1 MKLLLHACCGPC
13 ALMPLRL
20 LAEDADEIAVFYSN
34 SNIAPEAEYERR
46 WDELQRYCGTQGI
59 PVQRDAYDPD
69 EWEAKVAPVGESLKA
84 YSPAFGAESSAAS
97 VQELLD
103 DERRSER
110 CRLCYRMRLQK
121 AAAFAAREGFDG
133 LASSLAVSPYQFA
146 AEMDEELA
154 RACEPLGLVPVI
166 RDFRP
171 YYREATA
178 LSRELGMYRQ
188 NYCGCRF
195 SVAEAEATRAF
206 IKAQR
211 KARKA
216 ARKA

>member
-1 MKLLLHACCGPC
+1 
-13 ALMPLRL
+13 MPSRL
-20 LAEDADEIAVFYSN
+20 LAEAGHDLAVFYSN
-34 SNIAPEAEYERR
+34 SNIAPAAEYERR
-46 WDELQRYCGTQGI
+46 WDELKRYCDSQGI
-59 PVQRDAYDPD
+59 PVWQDAYDPD
-69 EWEAKVAPVGESLKA
+69 EWEQKVAPAGEALKA
-84 YSPAFGAESSAAS
+84 YSPAFGARSDAAS

-110 CRLCYRMRLQK
+110 CRLCYRMRLEK
-121 AAAFAAREGFDG
+121 AAAFAARTGCEGV
-133 LASSLAVSPYQFA
+133 ASSLAVSPYQFA

-154 RACEPLGLVPVI
+154 RACAPYGLQPVV

-171 YYREATA
+171 HYQEATR

-206 IKAQR
+206 VKEQR
-211 KARKA
+211 KARKRAQREQRQAEA
-216 ARKA
+216 ADQSA